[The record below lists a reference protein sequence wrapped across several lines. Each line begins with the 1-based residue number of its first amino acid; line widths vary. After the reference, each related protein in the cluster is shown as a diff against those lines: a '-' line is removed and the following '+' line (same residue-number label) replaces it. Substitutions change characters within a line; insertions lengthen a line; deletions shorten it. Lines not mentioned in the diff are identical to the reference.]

1 MFHYIFK
8 IFIIVC
14 LLAFFLYTKLLPY
27 KDRLNPQNAKIYKF
41 FNSIFAPL
49 LNFFRGMAKPYQVG
63 AGIAIDTAQFI
74 VFCILV
80 LLTLVFR

>member
-1 MFHYIFK
+1 MLHLLFK

-14 LLAFFLYTKLLPY
+14 LLAFFLYSKLLPY
-27 KDRLNPQNAKIYKF
+27 KDRLNVQNAKIYKF
-41 FNSIFAPL
+41 FNSIFSPL

-63 AGIAIDTAQFI
+63 SGVAIDTAQFI

-80 LLTLVFR
+80 LLTLVF

>member
-1 MFHYIFK
+1 MLHQLFK

-27 KDRLNPQNAKIYKF
+27 KDRLNPQNAKIFRF
-41 FNSIFAPL
+41 FDRIFSPM

-63 AGIAIDTAQFI
+63 IGVAIDTAQFI

-80 LLTLVFR
+80 LLTLVF